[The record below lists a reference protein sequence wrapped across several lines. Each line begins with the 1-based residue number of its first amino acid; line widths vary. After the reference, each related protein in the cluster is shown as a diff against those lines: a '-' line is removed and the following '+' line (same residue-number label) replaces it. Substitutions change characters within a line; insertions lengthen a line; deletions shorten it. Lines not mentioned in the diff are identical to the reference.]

1 MKPVVDD
8 LVARGFV
15 STRASSLAEA
25 LDQLHHS
32 VCHMDTD
39 QLQILKREF
48 PEILK
53 ACQYFGEQ
61 IPMLNKL
68 DI

>member
-1 MKPVVDD
+1 MTPVIAD
-8 LVARGFV
+8 LKSRGFV
-15 STRASSLAEA
+15 ETRARSLAEA

-39 QLQILKREF
+39 QLKLLKQEF

-53 ACQYFGEQ
+53 ACQYFGKQ

-68 DI
+68 DV

>member
-1 MKPVVDD
+1 MKPIIDD
-8 LVARGFV
+8 LRSRGFV
-15 STRASSLAEA
+15 ETRASSLARA
-25 LDQLHHS
+25 LDGLHHS

-39 QLQILKREF
+39 QLKLLKQEF

-53 ACQYFGEQ
+53 VCQYYGQQ
-61 IPMLNKL
+61 IPLLNKL

>member
-8 LVARGFV
+8 LKARGFV
-15 STRASSLAEA
+15 ETRANSLAVA
-25 LDQLHHS
+25 LDGLHHS
-32 VCHMDTD
+32 VCHMDPE
-39 QLQILKREF
+39 QLRLLKQEF

-53 ACQYFGEQ
+53 ACQYYGEQ

>member
-8 LVARGFV
+8 LIVRGFV
-15 STRASSLAEA
+15 STRACSLARA

-32 VCHMDTD
+32 VCHMDPE
-39 QLQILKREF
+39 QLQVLKREF
-48 PEILK
+48 PEVLK
-53 ACQYFGEQ
+53 MCQYFGGQ
-61 IPMLNKL
+61 IPLLNKL